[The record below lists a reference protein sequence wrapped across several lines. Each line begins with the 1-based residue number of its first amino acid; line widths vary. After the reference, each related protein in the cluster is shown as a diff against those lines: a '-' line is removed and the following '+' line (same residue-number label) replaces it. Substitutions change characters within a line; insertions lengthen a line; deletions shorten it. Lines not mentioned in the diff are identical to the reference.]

1 MKLFIKI
8 LVILALSVTKVYAA
22 SGNFS
27 NPTLNLTPNT
37 ECSLSTWT
45 FTQLIPN
52 GGGGIGSFGI
62 NAGAL
67 VTINLGGTTADL
79 TTVTLAGSSFA
90 GNPIA
95 SFITQTANTIT
106 FSAPATVGKGTTFS
120 IVLANVSNVNAGTV
134 TTHNVSANNNSAGTT
149 SANYTSN
156 IAASAPPVFTAQSVA
171 LSASDISN
179 PSSYTFTQTN
189 PSNLVCDYGI
199 SAGSL
204 ITINLPAGNMLTAIP
219 VGSSFNG
226 AAITLFTSQTA
237 NTITFNAP
245 VAVASGATFSIVIA
259 NITNPVV
266 GGSYAG
272 NISAVNN
279 KGTITTGNPYN
290 YFITSSSPPLAFIIA
305 NNQPADKVYGQ
316 PNFTTNTATTTQVGA
331 DNSYHTAVDP
341 GTGKVFISDLGN
353 NRILR
358 YPNIDA
364 FQNGEAAE
372 AVLGQPNFTSNAPG
386 LSASNLNNPVGI
398 FLGPTGSLWVC
409 DYLNH
414 RVLRFDNASFKNTGD
429 PADGVLGQTNFTSN
443 VAAATANNMNRPI
456 ACFEE
461 NDGTFWVCDQANDRL
476 LRFDNAVAK
485 ANGGA
490 ADGVLGQTNF
500 TNNVGGVSQTQF
512 DAPTGVSVNNAG
524 RLYLSDQF
532 NDRIIWFDN
541 AKGKAN
547 GGPAD
552 GYLGQPNFTT
562 GTFGLS
568 RSEFN
573 NTRMVT
579 VSPDNKFLAVSDAA
593 NNRIMIFLNPGDILG
608 EVDADFVFG
617 QPDFVSNV
625 ANNGGVS
632 ASSIFNS
639 RGVYL
644 YQTISRET
652 YLFVSDRGN
661 SRTKLYL
668 LFDIF
673 ETTDAFSPIV
683 DQFNFTEVDGDILN
697 FAIVDS
703 SGLTGSINIDNPLTG
718 DYTYTPKV
726 EPFDYE
732 DTVIYSVCDKDG
744 CDTSVVIFRVLTPKR
759 LWLRADIGASGT
771 TLSAI
776 ENYSSPGDSI
786 YAFTGGEPT
795 LVNGALN
802 YNPNIT
808 FDGSSSRMYL
818 NGGIINTVNPVH
830 TSIFAV
836 SSPFTQKNQH
846 ILEETPV
853 SGTFGIIDLW
863 SDGNAYF
870 EAGTALENPIPWG
883 GTLSVPY
890 IWSHLQSNTFEE
902 ISRDAQLLT
911 SSGGGSQEG
920 DGDTTLFGYDDA
932 GNFYDGDIAE
942 IILFQ
947 HSLGETF
954 LNGEINTV
962 ESYLGIKYGI
972 TLNQTVDNDNDG
984 TIGTDYTLSDT
995 LSTAW
1000 EDSDNVGYNNDIAG
1014 IGRDD
1019 FYALNQKQSKS
1030 INADA
1035 IIAMGL
1041 DDIYS
1046 TNQLNPSAFPKDSIA
1061 FVWGNDNGSL
1071 ANWNFAEKP
1080 KGYNKMFRIERE
1092 WKVEEN
1098 LGDVGLVHLEVLSSD
1113 LPAVPFAGNNLFVV
1127 IDEDGNGDFTDGDL
1141 RLYRMSNIAGT
1152 WETKAQFE
1160 DGEVFTLAYVQFD
1173 FMRHGKY
1180 FYNKKENEYH
1190 WINRKP

>member
-1 MKLFIKI
+1 MIAFKKI
-8 LVILALSVTKVYAA
+8 QSFLLLMLLVIGYNSIMLSQVTVIWNEDFTSEADGA
-22 SGNFS
+22 IVGNNDNVIPPTPDWTVNCATCVPLTEFS
-27 NPTLNLTPNT
+27 VEGNAFRVENT
-37 ECSLSTWT
+37 DEVATWT
-45 FTQLIPN
+45 SETIVITGFVNVGVTVDLSETGNLEDADQIAVSYSLD
-52 GGGGIGSFGI
+52 GGGFVNFPINGFFQNDFG
-62 NAGAL
+62 A
-67 VTINLGGTTADL
+67 
-79 TTVTLAGSSFA
+79 
-90 GNPIA
+90 
-95 SFITQTANTIT
+95 
-106 FSAPATVGKGTTFS
+106 
-120 IVLANVSNVNAGTV
+120 
-134 TTHNVSANNNSAGTT
+134 
-149 SANYTSN
+149 
-156 IAASAPPVFTAQSVA
+156 
-171 LSASDISN
+171 
-179 PSSYTFTQTN
+179 
-189 PSNLVCDYGI
+189 
-199 SAGSL
+199 
-204 ITINLPAGNMLTAIP
+204 
-219 VGSSFNG
+219 
-226 AAITLFTSQTA
+226 
-237 NTITFNAP
+237 
-245 VAVASGATFSIVIA
+245 AVASVGAL
-259 NITNPVV
+259 
-266 GGSYAG
+266 AG
-272 NISAVNN
+272 NTLVIRVQAINSATSENHFFDNINVT
-279 KGTITTGNPYN
+279 GTLPLA
-290 YFITSSSPPLAFIIA
+290 SPPLAFIIA

-331 DNSYHTAVDP
+331 DNPYHTAVDP
-341 GTGKVFISDLGN
+341 TTGKVFISDLGN
-353 NRILR
+353 NRVLR

-364 FQNGEAAE
+364 FRNGEAAE
-372 AVLGQPNFTSNAPG
+372 AVLGQTNFT
-386 LSASNLNNPVGI
+386 NNGPATAQNRLANNTGI
-398 FLGPTGSLWVC
+398 FVGPTGTLWVTEFDNDRVTRWDNASFKITGANADGVLGQVDFVSNVAATSQSRMNSPIC
-409 DYLNH
+409 VFEENDGTLWVADQNNR
-414 RVLRFDNASFKNTGD
+414 RVLRFDNAATKPNGAN
-429 PADGVLGQTNFTSN
+429 ADGVLGKGDF
-443 VAAATANNMNRPI
+443 VTAGAGLSQNRTG
-456 ACFEE
+456 AVSGVTV
-461 NDGTFWVCDQANDRL
+461 NAN
-476 LRFDNAVAK
+476 
-485 ANGGA
+485 
-490 ADGVLGQTNF
+490 
-500 TNNVGGVSQTQF
+500 
-512 DAPTGVSVNNAG
+512 G
-524 RLYLSDQF
+524 RLYISDLT
-532 NDRIIWFDN
+532 NNRVMWWDN
-541 AKGKAN
+541 AKALAN
-547 GGPAD
+547 GANASGQF
-552 GYLGQPNFTT
+552 GQPNFTT
-562 GTFGLS
+562 GGANLS
-568 RSEFN
+568 RREYSAP
-573 NTRMVT
+573 RMVT
-579 VSPDNKFLAVSDAA
+579 VTPDNKFLAVSDDN
-593 NNRIMIFLNPGDILG
+593 NNRTLIYLSPDNTSG
-608 EVDADFVFG
+608 EVNADFVFG
-617 QPDFVSNV
+617 QPDFVSNA
-625 ANNGGVS
+625 ANNGGLS
-632 ASSIFNS
+632 AASINNP
-639 RGVYL
+639 RGVFL
-644 YQTISRET
+644 YQTNARET

-661 SRTKLYL
+661 NRTKLYL

-673 ETTDAFSPIV
+673 ETTDAFTPIV

-697 FAIVDS
+697 FTIVDS

-932 GNFYDGDIAE
+932 GNFYDGTIAE
-942 IILFQ
+942 VILFQ
-947 HSLGETF
+947 HNLGETF

-972 TLNQTVDNDNDG
+972 TLDQTNDNDFDG
-984 TIGTDYTLSDT
+984 TVGTDYTLSDT

-1019 FYALNQKQSKS
+1019 AYALYQKQSKS

-1046 TNQLNPSAFPKDSIA
+1046 TNQLNPSVFNKDSIA
-1061 FVWGNDNGSL
+1061 FLWANDNGSL
-1071 ANWNFAEKP
+1071 ANWSFNENP

-1092 WKVEEN
+1092 WKIEEN

-1160 DGEVFTLAYVQFD
+1160 DGEVFTFAFIQFD

-1190 WINRKP
+1190 WINRKH